1 MKVSLLMLLMVS
13 LVTCV
18 RSDISYNKAK
28 YMTYEEFKK
37 NYFYFRDQNY
47 EHNMLLPSGFSS
59 IVVDNAI
66 LLNFIQKKESNLK
79 KLSKFKNDIIDEF
92 GYKEK
97 IIQLGSLILETNIE
111 NKVVRDEN
119 ILLFFNSLL
128 GQIKKNIG
136 AKEFYKVIEG
146 SFTEDEIYILISILT
161 YNSEFE
167 YYEVEDKLGLAKV
180 DKINEKLRMKEEI
193 TEEEWLLRE
202 GKPYKKIFE
211 NEVSQIL
218 GVVYLLSNNKII
230 VINEEKE
237 ILKELK
243 IKDYKETGFL
253 IYKDI
258 LYISSD
264 KKIYEVPLNNLNKI
278 DITEIK

>member
-1 MKVSLLMLLMVS
+1 
-13 LVTCV
+13 
-18 RSDISYNKAK
+18 
-28 YMTYEEFKK
+28 MTYEEFKK

-167 YYEVEDKLGLAKV
+167 YYEVEDKLGLVKV

-264 KKIYEVPLNNLNKI
+264 KKIYEIPLNNLNKI